1 MKYEETGFQGVDHQF
16 CVFEMKPWLR
26 KAVNNFPGSED
37 ATHIL
42 TYGYI
47 DHDAGV
53 SLEVLACVQEK
64 DPKIKLCDGNDAI
77 SVKIR
82 IGQVMDDEFYVLD
95 EDDDLNDR
103 FQTKI
108 DALKQYEATDA
119 IKKARTFPFVR
130 PYQNIE
136 YPDDIQILLY
146 RQNLEPEAVWVRMED
161 VTDDHIE
168 AKLLNDPYDPNFG
181 VHAGDWLKV
190 YVKQLQDQPMY
201 CYSDVSEKS
210 LS

>member
-1 MKYEETGFQGVDHQF
+1 MKYEETGFQGVDQQF
-16 CVFEMKPWLR
+16 CVFAMKPWLR
-26 KAVNNFPGSED
+26 NVVEHFPGSD
-37 ATHIL
+37 VATHIL

-47 DHDAGV
+47 DHEAGV
-53 SLEVLACVQEK
+53 SLEVLACIQEK
-64 DPKIKLCDGNDAI
+64 VPKIQLFDGNDEI

-82 IGQVMDDEFYVLD
+82 IGQVMDDEFYILN
-95 EDDDLNDR
+95 EDDDLNVR

-108 DALKQYEATDA
+108 DALKQYEVKDTL
-119 IKKARTFPFVR
+119 KNARTFPFIR

-146 RQNLEPEAVWVRMED
+146 RQDLEPEAVWVRMED
-161 VTDDHIE
+161 VIDDHIE

>member
-1 MKYEETGFQGVDHQF
+1 MIPLFTDLE
-16 CVFEMKPWLR
+16 
-26 KAVNNFPGSED
+26 
-37 ATHIL
+37 
-42 TYGYI
+42 
-47 DHDAGV
+47 
-53 SLEVLACVQEK
+53 LEV
-64 DPKIKLCDGNDAI
+64 PKN
-77 SVKIR
+77 
-82 IGQVMDDEFYVLD
+82 
-95 EDDDLNDR
+95 
-103 FQTKI
+103 
-108 DALKQYEATDA
+108 
-119 IKKARTFPFVR
+119 ARTFPFIR

-161 VTDDHIE
+161 VADDHIE

-190 YVKQLQDQPMY
+190 YVKQLQDQPVY

>member
-1 MKYEETGFQGVDHQF
+1 MKYEETGFQGVNQQF
-16 CVFEMKPWLR
+16 CVFAMKPWLR
-26 KAVNNFPGSED
+26 KVVDHFPGSD
-37 ATHIL
+37 VATHIL

-47 DHDAGV
+47 DHEAGV
-53 SLEVLACVQEK
+53 SLEVLACIQEK
-64 DPKIKLCDGNDAI
+64 DPKIQLFDGNEEI

-95 EDDDLNDR
+95 EDDDLNVR
-103 FQTKI
+103 FQNKI
-108 DALKQYEATDA
+108 DALKQYEVKDTL
-119 IKKARTFPFVR
+119 KNARTFPFIR

-136 YPDDIQILLY
+136 YPDNIQILLY

-161 VTDDHIE
+161 VADDHIE

-190 YVKQLQDQPMY
+190 YVKQLQDQPVY